1 MRTILQITIIAVSF
15 FFIMSAIGFI
25 LLAEFNKLELVGQL
39 AKESENLFNNDQQ
52 LVYFDIFIFT
62 LMIGTFIFFVARHV
76 TNPLRKLCYA
86 ANKIAQGDLEVKI
99 HSRGT
104 NEIRD
109 LANSLKSMVN
119 TRRKDKELESS
130 ALAKYKNLYE
140 NSSNLYRTVDLDG
153 IIMDCNRSY
162 AERLGY
168 TVKEVIGTHY
178 NKYTAPEYIQAM
190 NASFERWKV
199 NGFAKNIEIWLK
211 TRDGTIFPTLIS
223 ANNVYDEYGD
233 VIGCNVDISDISE
246 IYKARKKLEEDV
258 KLEIQLSE
266 AKKIE
271 KLKNEFSSMM
281 THELKTPLV
290 PIMGH
295 CEMLKEP
302 GLLGDL
308 NQAQL
313 DSVSMIYQNAAR
325 LEKLIGDIMLAHR
338 LELGQMNF
346 DKQKFNVT
354 KLMSDIVDDYSQI
367 MKEKQI
373 KFVNSTPEGLDL
385 WSDKNRI
392 RQVIDNLI
400 QNAID
405 FTPKEDARIE
415 IGARNEDSKIVFYV
429 RDNGMGIPKEVQPIM
444 FKKFY
449 QVDASHRRKHTGT
462 GLGLVT
468 SKGIVEGLGG
478 GIWFESEPKKSTC
491 FYFSIP
497 LEVLYKNRIA

>member
-1 MRTILQITIIAVSF
+1 MRTILQIVIIAVSF
-15 FFIMSAIGFI
+15 FFIIAAIGFI
-25 LLAEFNKLELVGQL
+25 LLIELNKLELIGQL
-39 AKESENLFNNDQQ
+39 AKETENLFNNNQQ
-52 LVYFDIFIFT
+52 LVYLDIFIFT
-62 LMIGTFIFFVARHV
+62 FMVGILMFFVARYV
-76 TNPLRKLCYA
+76 TNPLRKLRYA

-99 HSRGT
+99 HARGT
-104 NEIRD
+104 DEIRD
-109 LANSLKSMVN
+109 LAKSLKAVMN
-119 TRRKDKELESS
+119 ARCKDKELEL
-130 ALAKYKNLYE
+130 AGLAKYKNLYE
-140 NSSNLYRTVDLDG
+140 GSSNLYRTVDLDG

-178 NKYTAPEYIQAM
+178 NKYTAPEYVQAM
-190 NASFERWKV
+190 NESFERWKV
-199 NGFAKNIEIWLK
+199 NGFAKNIEIWLR

-223 ANNVYDEYGD
+223 ANNLYDEYGS
-233 VIGCNVDISDISE
+233 VIGCNADIRDISE
-246 IYKARKKLEEDV
+246 IYEARKKLEEDT
-258 KLEIQLSE
+258 KLQMQLSE
-266 AKKIE
+266 AKKMD

-308 NQAQL
+308 NQVQL
-313 DSVSMIYQNAAR
+313 ESVSMIYQNAAR

-338 LELGQMNF
+338 LELGQMTF
-346 DKQKFNVT
+346 DKQKFSVT
-354 KLMSDIVDDYSQI
+354 KLMSDIDNDYSQI

-373 KFVNSTPEGLDL
+373 KFVNSTPDDLDL
-385 WSDKNRI
+385 WSDKTRI

-405 FTPKEDARIE
+405 FTPKDDARIE
-415 IGARNEDSKIVFYV
+415 IGARSEDNKIVFYV

-478 GIWFESEPKKSTC
+478 GIWFDSEPKKSTC